1 MDVDSFLFMKKVHI
15 KTYGCS
21 NNFHE
26 SEVMSGLLAEKGY
39 AVSDVDASDVVL
51 LNVCTVKGDDSAF
64 DHVKKACDQHVG
76 KKILVGGCV
85 TKELRGLVLKHYP
98 DVSFFNTHNLQKV
111 ASVADKAVAGESV
124 IERTPDSGERILLP
138 KIRANPLIDIL
149 PISSGCTN
157 YCTYCSVKQIKGGVK
172 SYSVEDIVAQVK
184 RSVSEGVKEI
194 YLTSQDTA
202 AYGADSGVLLPVL
215 LQAILSVDG
224 DFMVRLGMGNPNHFV
239 KYVDDLISVFEHP
252 KLYKFLHMPIQ
263 SGNNR
268 VLESMKREYTVEEY
282 RYIVRK
288 FKEKIPEMNIA
299 TDVICGYP
307 TETAEE
313 FLDTLNLIKEVPPVA
328 LNISR
333 YKIRKNTPAATMEQ
347 VPADVKKERSR
358 LLSAAF
364 FSVAEKESLRWLGW
378 EGNII
383 VNEAGRFQT
392 VKGRNYCYKQM
403 LIPGTLDDYPLG
415 SIVRVRV
422 VEALRFDLKCEVL
435 DKKVQLKVV

>member
-1 MDVDSFLFMKKVHI
+1 
-15 KTYGCS
+15 
-21 NNFHE
+21 
-26 SEVMSGLLAEKGY
+26 
-39 AVSDVDASDVVL
+39 
-51 LNVCTVKGDDSAF
+51 
-64 DHVKKACDQHVG
+64 
-76 KKILVGGCV
+76 
-85 TKELRGLVLKHYP
+85 
-98 DVSFFNTHNLQKV
+98 
-111 ASVADKAVAGESV
+111 
-124 IERTPDSGERILLP
+124 
-138 KIRANPLIDIL
+138 
-149 PISSGCTN
+149 
-157 YCTYCSVKQIKGGVK
+157 
-172 SYSVEDIVAQVK
+172 
-184 RSVSEGVKEI
+184 
-194 YLTSQDTA
+194 
-202 AYGADSGVLLPVL
+202 
-215 LQAILSVDG
+215 
-224 DFMVRLGMGNPNHFV
+224 
-239 KYVDDLISVFEHP
+239 
-252 KLYKFLHMPIQ
+252 MPIQ

>member
-1 MDVDSFLFMKKVHI
+1 MKNVHI

-26 SEVMSGLLAEKGY
+26 SEVMGGLLQEKGY
-39 AVSDVDASDVVL
+39 AVSVENDSDVIL

-64 DHVKKACDQHVG
+64 DHVKKACVAHAD

-85 TKELRGLVLKHYP
+85 TKELRELVLKHYP

-111 ASVADKAVAGESV
+111 ASVADKAVAGKSV
-124 IERTPDSGERILLP
+124 VERTPDSGVRILLP

-172 SYSVEDIVAQVK
+172 SYPVEQIVAQVK
-184 RSVSEGVKEI
+184 RSVAEGVKEI

-202 AYGADSGVLLPVL
+202 AYGADTGVLLPVL
-215 LQAILSVDG
+215 LRAILSVEG

-239 KYVDDLISVFEHP
+239 KYVDDLVSVFEHP
-252 KLYKFLHMPIQ
+252 KLYKFLHIPVQ

-268 VLESMKREYTVEEY
+268 VLESMKREYTVDEY
-282 RYIVRK
+282 KYIVRK
-288 FKEKIPEMNIA
+288 FKEKIPEMTIA

-333 YKIRKNTPAATMEQ
+333 YKIRGHTPAATMEQ

-358 LLSAAF
+358 ILSAAF
-364 FSVAEKESLRWLGW
+364 FAVAEKESLQWLGW
-378 EGNII
+378 EGNVI

-403 LIPGTLDDYPLG
+403 LIPGTLDDFPLG
-415 SIVRVRV
+415 SIVRVKV
-422 VEALRFDLKCEVL
+422 VEALRFDLKCELL
-435 DKKVQLKVV
+435 DKKVSLRIV